1 MVDERV
7 VEAVLHSG
15 GELLAVLLIQRQDGH
30 DLVQQ
35 HLVHVAQDGGVVH
48 AVTDDV
54 KTGQISAQHK
64 AGVRA
69 VQDAD
74 LALLVRAHV
83 GGHKDAALKTGLAEG
98 QHVVQ
103 LGITLDDPDA
113 KDLADVQQGVSVA
126 VLLLKLGDL
135 LRVTDAARN
144 DAVNQRTAEGAVLID
159 VLPEAVVQAP
169 LVNVLVDALEQLL
182 AVVVDQL
189 AGQHD
194 DALLACLVAVVQHLG
209 QLAGEAGCGHV
220 LQLAGGVVDDACLGG
235 VGNDDLEI
243 VAGGDV
249 HHLLKALLL
258 IRVQAAGDAGDNALV
273 IDLMAVFT
281 AAQIQGVQTLLLVDH
296 LGQAGGDGLDQNALA
311 VPVGLLVGQIEPVI
325 HERAQEVALAE
336 LQDLLRGVFQ
346 NIAVVA
352 GFCKNFIIQGI
363 HICFSLT

>member
-1 MVDERV
+1 MRAFHLEVEFRGDAHQLVVDEGV
-7 VEAVLHSG
+7 VEAVLNSG
-15 GELLAVLLIQRQDGH
+15 SKLFQILLVQRQGGD
-30 DLVQQ
+30 DLLVQ
-35 HLVHVAQDGGVVH
+35 HLVHEAADGVVVH
-48 AVTDDV
+48 AVTHNV
-54 KTGQISAQHK
+54 EAGQICAQNE
-64 AGVRA
+64 AGVCT

-83 GGHKDAALKTGLAEG
+83 GGHKDAALETGLAEG

-103 LGITLDDPDA
+103 LGVTLDDPDA

-235 VGNDDLEI
+235 VGNDDLKI

-249 HHLLKALLL
+249 HHLLKTLLL
-258 IRVQAAGDAGDNALV
+258 IRVRGSGR
-273 IDLMAVFT
+273 
-281 AAQIQGVQTLLLVDH
+281 TLEITRL
-296 LGQAGGDGLDQNALA
+296 
-311 VPVGLLVGQIEPVI
+311 
-325 HERAQEVALAE
+325 
-336 LQDLLRGVFQ
+336 
-346 NIAVVA
+346 
-352 GFCKNFIIQGI
+352 
-363 HICFSLT
+363 S